1 VADIGRKQVSGDLN
15 GRKALVTGAG
25 IGIGQGVAI
34 ELAARGVHVAVHYA
48 NSEPGARETV
58 RQIEA
63 AGGIATLVSGN
74 LQLVTECRRIVDEA
88 GAALGGL
95 DILINNSGVTR
106 VARFDETSEATYDEM
121 LDLNMKGYFFCAQQ
135 ALTYFRKGG
144 RGSIVNMSSVHGHSG
159 KEGHVAYA
167 ATKGAVS
174 GFTRALAQEL
184 APEGF
189 RVNCIG
195 PGAIEV
201 PRYFD
206 RPDYS
211 SLPGTTW
218 SSLGRVGKPVDIAT
232 TVAFLVSDDAS
243 FITGQTIYVDGGLT
257 TRLGL

>member
-1 VADIGRKQVSGDLN
+1 MSGDLT
-15 GRKALVTGAG
+15 GRRALVTGAG

-34 ELAARGVHVAVHYA
+34 ELAARGVKVAVHYA
-48 NSEPGARETV
+48 NSESGARDTLNA
-58 RQIEA
+58 IEA
-63 AGGIATLVSGN
+63 AGGYATLVSGD
-74 LQLVTECRRIVDEA
+74 LQFVQECHRVVDEA
-88 GAALGGL
+88 AATLGGL
-95 DILINNSGVTR
+95 DILVNNSGVTR
-106 VARFDETSEATYDEM
+106 VAGFTDMTEATYDE
-121 LDLNMKGYFFCAQQ
+121 LFDLNVKGYFFCAQR
-135 ALTYFRKGG
+135 AVIYFRQGG

-167 ATKGAVS
+167 GTKGAVS
-174 GFTRALAQEL
+174 GFTRGLAQEL
-184 APEGF
+184 APEGI

-218 SSLGRVGKPVDIAT
+218 SPLGRVGKPVDIAT

-243 FITGQTIYVDGGLT
+243 FITGQTLYVDGGLT
-257 TRLGL
+257 TKLGL